1 MTTLIHDLRSGLR
14 MLVNKPAFAAVA
26 VITVALGIGANTA
39 IFSVISAVMILPLPY
54 GDASRLMTVWE
65 DNRNRGNHQNVV
77 SPANFMDW
85 KEQNDV
91 FEDMAAL
98 YDTRFNLSGI
108 ADPEE
113 IPGQR
118 VTLNMFEL
126 LGTQAM
132 LGRTLEAGDAEPARQ
147 DSVVLSYGLWQRRFG
162 GDKEII
168 GKPVQ
173 LNANVFTVIGVMP
186 PGFQLFFKTAS
197 LTGNRAEIWAPMMF
211 GNDDHVRRGRYAT
224 GVGRLKDGVT
234 RQQAQS
240 QMDAIGG
247 ALEKQYPDFNTG
259 WGINVV
265 PFREQFT
272 GDMQRPLWVLLGAVA
287 LVLLIACANVANLL
301 LARAVSRKREMAIR
315 LAVGASRARL
325 IRQLLVESTALALI
339 GGAAGL
345 LLAMWGVDALFAL
358 GPKELLPVGGARI
371 NFYMLSFTL
380 VVSLFTGLVFG
391 LVPALEASRTNLNE
405 TLKEGGKAAMSGGG
419 SHRLRNLFVIAEV
432 AMALV
437 LLIGA
442 GLLIKSFARLQSVN
456 PGFNSK
462 NLLTVRVSLPYAKY
476 HEEGQTGRFFR
487 DALARIRQIPG
498 VQSASAVSFLPFTG
512 PGAATGFSVAG
523 QPWPLPGQWP
533 VVDVRVCEPDYFQA
547 MGIPL
552 IKGRT
557 FTEREE
563 IEKRHVVVI
572 NETLAREMFPGEDPI
587 GRGLIIEMMNNPPP
601 SEIIGVVGD
610 VKHKGYD
617 GAVRAMSYWP
627 PAELPYSGMTLVART
642 GGNPLDYVAAVRRE
656 VQALDQDQPIAS
668 VYTMEQLMSES
679 VARARFITM
688 LLTIFAGVALVLATV
703 GMYGVMTYSVTQ
715 RTHEIG
721 IRMALGAT
729 TRAVLSMIVAEGLR
743 LTLIGLAAGLTGA
756 LLLTRVMASL
766 LFEVRASDPI
776 TFVLVGIGLT
786 VVGLLACYVPAR
798 RAAKVDP
805 MIALRYE

>member
-1 MTTLIHDLRSGLR
+1 MNTLIHELRSGLR
-14 MLVNKPAFAAVA
+14 MLMNKPGFTAVA

-39 IFSVISAVMILPLPY
+39 IFSVINAVMILPLPY
-54 GDASRLMTVWE
+54 VDSSRLMAVWE
-65 DNRNRGNHQNVV
+65 DNRARGNHQNTV

-85 KEQNDV
+85 KEENDV

-98 YDTRFNLSGI
+98 YDTRFNLS
-108 ADPEE
+108 AVSDPEE

-126 LGTQAM
+126 LGAQAM
-132 LGRTLEAGDAEPARQ
+132 LGRTLEAGDTQPERQ

-162 GDKEII
+162 GDKDVI
-168 GKPVQ
+168 GKTVQ

-186 PGFQLFFKTAS
+186 PHFQLFFKGAS

-224 GVGRLKDGVT
+224 GVARLKDGVT
-234 RQQAQS
+234 RQQAQG
-240 QMDAIGG
+240 QMDSIAG

-259 WGINVV
+259 WGVNVV

-272 GDMQRPLWVLLGAVA
+272 GDLQRPLWVLLGAVA

-339 GGAAGL
+339 GGGAGL

-358 GPKELLPVGGARI
+358 GPKELLPSGGARI
-371 NFYMLSFTL
+371 NFFVLGFTL
-380 VVSLFTGLVFG
+380 LLSVLTGLVFG
-391 LVPALEASRTNLNE
+391 LVPAVEASRTDLNE
-405 TLKEGGKAAMSGGG
+405 TLKEGGKAAMSGGR

-498 VQSASAVSFLPFTG
+498 VRSASGVSFLPFTG
-512 PGAATGFSVAG
+512 TGAATGFTVAG
-523 QPWPLPGQWP
+523 KPWPLPGQWP
-533 VVDVRVCEPDYFQA
+533 VADVRVCDADYFQT

-572 NETLAREMFPGEDPI
+572 NETLARETFPDEDPI
-587 GRGLIIEMMNNPPP
+587 GRGLIIEMMNDPPP

-617 GAVRAMSYWP
+617 GAVRPMSYWP
-627 PAELPYSGMTLVART
+627 QAELPYSGMTLVTRT
-642 GGNPLDYVAAVRRE
+642 DGNPLDYVAPVRRE

-688 LLTIFAGVALVLATV
+688 LLTIFAGVALILAV
-703 GMYGVMTYSVTQ
+703 IGMYGVMTYSVTQ

-721 IRMALGAT
+721 IRMALGASQAHVLKLVLGQGIVLAGIGSVIGVIASIAL
-729 TRAVLSMIVAEGLR
+729 TRLMSGLLFGVAPTDPLILVAVP
-743 LTLIGLAAGLTGA
+743 
-756 LLLTRVMASL
+756 LLLAGVAL
-766 LFEVRASDPI
+766 
-776 TFVLVGIGLT
+776 G
-786 VVGLLACYVPAR
+786 ACFVPAL
-798 RAAKVDP
+798 RATRVDP
-805 MIALRYE
+805 MVALRYE